1 MKIFKY
7 SEARQNFSTVLN
19 TSLKEEVIITRKDG
33 NRFKLVPINKKT
45 KKSPFDIEGI
55 DTDITTQE
63 IIEIIRE
70 CRGGNDYFKPES
82 V

>member
-7 SEARQNFSTVLN
+7 SEARQNFSMVLN
-19 TSLKEEVIITRKDG
+19 TALKEEVIITRKDG
-33 NRFKLVPINKKT
+33 NRFKLVPINKKA

-70 CRGGNDYFKPES
+70 CREGSDYFKNKYQ
-82 V
+82 

>member
-19 TSLKEEVIITRKDG
+19 FALKEEVIITRKDG
-33 NRFKLVPINKKT
+33 NRFKLVPVSKEAKKQRSRLLIL
-45 KKSPFDIEGI
+45 K
-55 DTDITTQE
+55 
-63 IIEIIRE
+63 
-70 CRGGNDYFKPES
+70 

>member
-19 TSLKEEVIITRKDG
+19 TALKEDVIITRKDG
-33 NRFKLVPINKKT
+33 NQFKLAPINKKQ
-45 KKSPFDIEGI
+45 KKSPFDIEWI

-63 IIEIIRE
+63 IIDVIRK
-70 CRGGNDYFKPES
+70 CREGSDYFIDK
-82 V
+82 